1 MSPIEATSSITS
13 SSSQNTNLNTVPSR
27 HTYKFGLVG
36 NCAHLAYIDTH
47 ANVVWQC
54 FPRFDSSFT
63 FGGLLDPVK
72 GGRFSISPHNG
83 EEAVAQ
89 FYLENTNVLVTR
101 FQTSEGS
108 FEVADHAPRFA
119 NHDRYFKPL
128 MLIRKITK
136 LSGSP
141 RVRVVCEPRGD
152 YGETKAEVSMASN
165 HLRFHGLA
173 DSARLNTN
181 ISLNYIAQGQSFVL
195 TETKYLAFTWG
206 EAFEAP
212 LEETC
217 ENYLKKTIDY
227 WRTWAQHCTIP
238 DLYQKEVLRSALVLK
253 MHQYEDTGAIIAAGT
268 TSLPEAPGSTRNW
281 DYRFFWARDS
291 YYTLNA
297 LNSIGHFEELDRY
310 SHYIQNL
317 AAISENGYQPL
328 YGITGDLEPVE
339 RELDLAG
346 YLGNKP
352 VRVGN
357 AAFLQ
362 VQNDVYGQVML
373 SLFPLYTDSR
383 IVLDRRL
390 TSRTLVSSALDFIG
404 KTMEMPDSG
413 LWEFRNMKN
422 RHGYTYL
429 FHWAGA
435 SAAVKIGKQ
444 LGDANLVQRGQEL
457 MKQAA
462 AGIEGCYN
470 PSVGAYCSAVG
481 SSTLDASLFQ
491 LITMGY
497 LPANSER
504 AKNHVIA
511 LEEGLRAKGGLFYRY
526 RHADD
531 FGLPEVAFLV
541 CGFWYVRALIAVNRI
556 EDAIQ
561 TFEQLL
567 SYSNHVGLLSEDVDP
582 ISGSQW
588 GNCPQ
593 TYSHVGVINC
603 AFDIWKKLD
612 RPAFL

>member
-1 MSPIEATSSITS
+1 MSDQQLEK
-13 SSSQNTNLNTVPSR
+13 R
-27 HTYKFGLVG
+27 HTYKFGLIG
-36 NCAHLAYIDTH
+36 NCAFLAYIDTR

-54 FPRFDSSFT
+54 LPRFDSSFI
-63 FGGLLDPVK
+63 FGGLLDPEK
-72 GGRFSISPHNG
+72 GGRFSISPQTG
-83 EEAVAQ
+83 EEAETQ
-89 FYLENTNVLVTR
+89 YYLENTNVLVTR
-101 FQTSEGS
+101 FHTPEGD
-108 FEVADHAPRFA
+108 FEVVDHAPRFA
-119 NHDRYFKPL
+119 RYDRHFKPL
-128 MLIRKITK
+128 MLIRKINRI
-136 LSGSP
+136 SGNP
-141 RVRVVCEPRGD
+141 RVVVRCEPRGD
-152 YGETKAEVSMASN
+152 YGEKVAEVSLASN
-165 HLRFHGLA
+165 HLRYHGLDDA
-173 DSARLNTN
+173 VRLNTN
-181 ISLNYIAQGQSFVL
+181 IPLTYVAQGIPFLL
-195 TETKYLAFTWG
+195 TETKYLVLTWG
-206 EAFEAP
+206 EPFETS

-227 WRTWAQHCTIP
+227 WRVWVQRCTIP
-238 DLYQKEVLRSALVLK
+238 DIYQKEVIRSALVLK
-253 MHQYEDTGAIIAAGT
+253 LHQYEDTGAIIAAGT
-268 TSLPEAPGSTRNW
+268 TSLPEAPNSGRNW

-317 AAISENGYQPL
+317 ASTSQLGYQPL
-328 YGITGDLEPVE
+328 YGITGDMQTVE
-339 RELDLAG
+339 RELDLEG
-346 YLGNKP
+346 YMGNKP

-362 VQNDVYGQVML
+362 VQNDVYGQVLL

-383 IVLDRRL
+383 IILNRRL
-390 TSRTLVSSALDFIG
+390 ESPELVNAVLNFIE
-404 KTMEMPDSG
+404 KTMEAPDAG
-413 LWEFRNMKN
+413 LWEFRNMQNK
-422 RHGYTYL
+422 HGYTYL

-435 SAAVKIGKQ
+435 SAAARIGKQ
-444 LGDANLVQRGQEL
+444 LGDENIARRGREL
-457 MKQAA
+457 MKLAA
-462 AGIEGCYN
+462 EGIEGCYN
-470 PSVGAYCSAVG
+470 PKMKAYCSYVG
-481 SSTLDASLFQ
+481 GSALDASLFQ

-504 AKNHVIA
+504 AKSHIMA

-541 CGFWYVRALIAVNRI
+541 CGFWYVRALAAVGRI

-567 SYSNHVGLLSEDVDP
+567 SYSNHLGLLSEDVDP